1 MQQDQEQEEIS
12 AQMLHYY
19 DNKPTVDELL
29 EKPNGFLHLLD
40 KASKT
45 GQGSDFILGECME
58 ESNRL
63 IFWFST
69 DPHTPESSM
78 IPRIRTVYNLNLSLT
93 VKLLK
98 FHNII
103 DIIITVKC
111 L

>member
-1 MQQDQEQEEIS
+1 MPNKSPVFSDARKHISPFIYHASQNSLIGIFILIYVLYLQQDQEQEEIS

-19 DNKPTVDELL
+19 DNKPTVNELL

-63 IFWFST
+63 VFWF
-69 DPHTPESSM
+69 
-78 IPRIRTVYNLNLSLT
+78 
-93 VKLLK
+93 
-98 FHNII
+98 
-103 DIIITVKC
+103 
-111 L
+111 